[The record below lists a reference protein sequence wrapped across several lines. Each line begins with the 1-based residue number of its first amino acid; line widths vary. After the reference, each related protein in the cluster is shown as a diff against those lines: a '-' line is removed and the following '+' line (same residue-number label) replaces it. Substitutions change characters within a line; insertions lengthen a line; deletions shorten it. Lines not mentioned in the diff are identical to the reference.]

1 MPHPTPSELKKT
13 LQARGFEIY
22 RTTAD
27 ELVLAERVRDNLMM
41 DSAVAA
47 RFSGGQLAVRLVIR
61 AQSADFPGE
70 SPDGLFG
77 RARKLAESA
86 ILRGFRETGT
96 KVVPIRDP
104 GDRTRTLDTWYEVW
118 FEHPVSDEAELESEL
133 RIALSLEKSARS

>member
-27 ELVLAERVRDNLMM
+27 EVVLAERVRDNLMM

-47 RFSGGQLAVRLVIR
+47 RLGEPLAVRLVTR

-70 SPDGLFG
+70 SPDGLFS
-77 RARKLAESA
+77 RARKQAESA
-86 ILRGFRETGT
+86 VLRGFRETGT

-118 FEHPVSDEAELESEL
+118 FERSVSDVTELESEL
-133 RIALSLEKSARS
+133 RIALSLEKSARG

>member
-1 MPHPTPSELKKT
+1 MPHPSPSELKKT

-27 ELVLAERVRDNLMM
+27 EVVLAERVRDNLMM
-41 DSAVAA
+41 DSAVAV
-47 RFSGGQLAVRLVIR
+47 RSGESLAVRLVIR

-96 KVVPIRDP
+96 KIVPIRDP
-104 GDRTRTLDTWYEVW
+104 GDRSRTLDTWYEVW
-118 FEHPVSDEAELESEL
+118 FERPVSDVNELETEL
-133 RIALSLEKSARS
+133 RIALTLEKSARG

>member
-1 MPHPTPSELKKT
+1 MPHPSPSELKKT

-22 RTTAD
+22 RTTA
-27 ELVLAERVRDNLMM
+27 EEVVLAERVRDNLMM
-41 DSAVAA
+41 DSAVAVRTGDA
-47 RFSGGQLAVRLVIR
+47 LAVRLVTR

-70 SPDGLFG
+70 NPDSLFG

-86 ILRGFRETGT
+86 VLRGFRETST

-118 FEHPVSDEAELESEL
+118 LERPVSDVNELETEL
-133 RIALSLEKSARS
+133 RIALALEKSARS